1 MARADW
7 QQKTIKVCGTELSY
21 LRAGKGKPVLVL
33 HEELGNP
40 GWFAW
45 QRRLAETREVIVPLH
60 PGFGVSPRIDWV
72 RSVGDL
78 ANFYA
83 QVLTQRS
90 WVGADVIGFSF
101 GGWIAAEMAAQ
112 NPAQFA
118 TLTLV
123 APLGMKPQQGMI
135 RDLFEAPTEDYIAAS
150 VKSPTATAEFGGLF
164 GGAMTPAQFEH
175 FQDATAE
182 AGRLAWQPYMNN
194 PALAHRLGLVRDLP
208 TLIVWGEDDAIV
220 PASVAAQFRAAIRGA
235 KVALFKGCGHRPEI
249 EQPAKFLAKLNNHL
263 S

>member
-83 QVLTQRS
+83 QVLAQQVEQRAFQRRQR
-90 WVGADVIGFSF
+90 VD
-101 GGWIAAEMAAQ
+101 
-112 NPAQFA
+112 
-118 TLTLV
+118 
-123 APLGMKPQQGMI
+123 
-135 RDLFEAPTEDYIAAS
+135 
-150 VKSPTATAEFGGLF
+150 
-164 GGAMTPAQFEH
+164 GGAQVEGLQA
-175 FQDATAE
+175 A
-182 AGRLAWQPYMNN
+182 AGSRRKW
-194 PALAHRLGLVRDLP
+194 RR
-208 TLIVWGEDDAIV
+208 
-220 PASVAAQFRAAIRGA
+220 RIR
-235 KVALFKGCGHRPEI
+235 RNSP
-249 EQPAKFLAKLNNHL
+249 P
-263 S
+263 